1 MTIAWPHVAR
11 NLAAHL
17 HAVRE
22 PSSIIRILDN
32 AERDVASLGAPTDW
46 WEMVVREYR
55 ALTGPGSDQ
64 DHDAIVDLIRGRAM
78 R

>member
-1 MTIAWPHVAR
+1 MTIAWPRVAR

-22 PSSIIRILDN
+22 PSSIARILDD
-32 AERDVASLGAPTDW
+32 AVKDVGSLGAPTDW

-55 ALTGPGSDQ
+55 SLTRPGSDQ
-64 DHDAIVDLIRGRAM
+64 DHDAIVDLIRGKAIR
-78 R
+78 